1 MAVKDYSELVD
12 NLFKSVDVIVAK
24 QLEALPYDRTIKC
37 SIVNT
42 DNAEKG
48 EYIVSDGASSYK
60 AYSENTDYQ
69 EGIYVYVNIP
79 NGDFNE
85 QKMIVGKCTS
95 DDTEYFTYVSP
106 METYIDITHNLIE
119 EGSQEASLLANG
131 DRAGITI
138 WSAKD
143 LNLKDYDRLGIKAN
157 FKAWL
162 NSMNCISGSYGLRV
176 DIRVVENNTTQE
188 TNKYKYYSFNL
199 DSESDMYGSPYNFET
214 FYNQEKVVDISGL
227 GTIDT
232 MRVVF
237 YQNSDFYNGD
247 KELIPNYDSDLK
259 MDLPDNLFIQD
270 AYISVGYDLSDFTED
285 TLMLFTLDSET
296 YGTDLT
302 TLQNRIQ
309 KKIEENKKEEEETED
324 ELESID
330 EEATEDNE
338 IEYEFLTKEEN
349 EFLKLDLNNPEE
361 VNKYLTE
368 NVNRKTLQLRWIHL
382 DENTEVFKSL
392 ETIPESD
399 YPENETNG
407 ITQKGI
413 IHWYRYKLANGVED
427 ELAGAFYQEMEE
439 AKNKFSILFDPD
451 ITEQY
456 ERVKAILE
464 YPSREY
470 VEFLKSIDETLLR
483 YGSMR
488 QGNELFLYNLCKEGA
503 TTLDEI
509 VGDSNDTELKKL
521 KEKVSSLLAA
531 INGLSEGQRI
541 LDLGSDNIL
550 LLVDIMNQVCT
561 SEDIANDLLKNLGF
575 GKQDGSNASVIN
587 RDKINSSAQ
596 NLKDQQNTEV
606 ADLNT
611 YYDNLI
617 AAGNNLSG
625 EKAKKLNDL
634 NNQHD
639 AELKIAEVYVES
651 SKSYNY
657 LVGVDLYFIGK
668 PYTTEE
674 MNNAITEYE
683 SKEAELDGMVNYYE
697 SDVLILTNEQKVA
710 DKATID
716 LIRGLA
722 IECDTAGYNGNY
734 KIYDDTGK
742 IMSSSEGSKLRTLT
756 ATYTSLISGEDEL
769 DTAEQI
775 TWYIPTENTMIYPPT
790 LGYEYDYY
798 KMVNVADEDEFKA
811 YPEQLYTKTINGVLL
826 SSKDDED
833 SKYAKVEKSDSY
845 SPLTRYYVQL
855 DEKDLI
861 ISEENGYFK
870 ITRRGTEKV
879 GKKPGLEEADS
890 TEQLFRIKTQYS
902 QSAINN
908 TIKCEVIKNNVTYS
922 AETTLTFGPHGTN
935 GTDYTFTL
943 EFEDKSLAL
952 THGKSVTVVPKVY
965 DNENNDITSTFTDG
979 FDFSWYSEGNG
990 GLKMETSSGNNCV
1003 ISTVDG
1009 ASISNCRYYI
1019 LKAKTNQLVQSVT
1032 KKDTTGVDEEGN
1044 EITETSTVN
1053 VRLSTILPIAVRSSD
1068 DFITFDGTTEI
1079 AYDSSGVN
1087 PSYYKNKYQLY
1098 KYEEGRSTPYSE
1110 NVYWRTF
1117 SGDSN
1122 FDERYYPQVS
1132 IDGIITV
1139 PSMYIQ
1145 GNDVRFSIDATEG
1158 GSAENILWTQP
1169 IYIHQN
1175 TYSSLMLNSWDG
1187 SLTFDED
1194 NGTILSAMIGA
1205 GEKNEQNQF
1214 NGVLMGKASLADS
1227 SASKIGLYG
1236 YHEGAQSFGFLI
1248 DGTAFLGK
1256 SGKGRIKIDGNEG
1269 YIQSQNYESNSEGM
1283 KIDLNT
1289 GILISKGPKFSETI
1303 SFSWDE
1309 ESGKEIEKTSQAM
1322 IKIDP
1327 TPSADENDNTYG
1339 NPYFL
1344 VQSCN
1349 GNKLINISSTNMY
1362 IQTDDFCSTSGSEAG
1377 VRFDLSRSKLTGYNF
1392 EFFTKETEGEYA
1404 GSYVK
1409 IASDGNPYL
1418 EVYQKYTEDNKVLRD
1433 LKLMYIGKKEFIIQ
1447 SQNWQQETTDKNG
1460 SGVQLSLTGGKIT
1473 AYDFSI
1479 KAIQST
1485 GNYAGSYIQMDSS
1498 GSPFFKI
1505 YYKNSGQSYYKW
1517 DSSTWSSDKT
1527 YYYIDENGDFVQAN
1541 ESKGDVAYYILKETT
1556 AATVDLVNITTNNFT
1571 LKSQNWSS
1579 SYKTGTCL
1587 NMKTGI
1593 LKSYDFKIDAS
1604 GRTFTV
1610 TENNETKTEEGYII
1624 IDSGASQYPLKIG
1637 PYFKIS
1643 WSGRISASYIA
1654 ATTGGQI
1661 GPFYFDSDKLWTN
1674 SASLGGLGVY
1684 LGKSGFS
1691 VSDTS
1696 GTPDLL
1702 IRTAPNNNQY
1712 TLLVNGTS
1720 NLAGTT
1726 KISGSLTVTG
1736 DMDLKGK
1743 ITGNSWSVTKEGLAT
1758 FNNINATAGTIG
1770 PWSLSSSGLSM
1781 KGGTSLTSSQLT
1793 IGSDVTLSSTGLT
1806 IGSDITLNSNGLTIG
1821 SDSISIGG
1829 GVVQAPNL
1837 LTPAGGE
1844 VGASK
1849 LTVYSGG
1856 TLAASGAL
1864 SCALP
1869 DKANVTFNG
1878 KTLGALAFLDDL
1890 KKKFNITMKGTFKGD
1905 YYTKSDSQKTYYTK
1919 GASITRY
1926 TGMTQKSISIKCTY
1940 IGEDYCTIVEN
1951 GYSHNLKVG
1960 ESFSTNTPA
1969 YTYSSATTVNIIGT
1983 EKTVDVYDL
1992 ISSTGLKIEGTGSQ
2006 EVTLDGSENASGD
2019 ISLEIT
2025 GVEFKKQS

>member
-42 DNAEKG
+42 DNADKG

-309 KKIEENKKEEEETED
+309 KKIEENKKEEEEVED
-324 ELESID
+324 EPESID
-330 EEATEDNE
+330 EETTEDNE

-439 AKNKFSILFDPD
+439 EKNKFSILFDPD

-575 GKQDGSNASVIN
+575 GKQDGSNASVT
-587 RDKINSSAQ
+587 DDINSSAQ
-596 NLKDQQNTEV
+596 NLKDQQSTEV

-617 AAGNNLSG
+617 AAGNDLSG

-634 NNQHD
+634 NKQHD
-639 AELKIAEVYVES
+639 AELKIAEAYVES

-908 TIKCEVIKNNVTYS
+908 TIKCEVIKNNITYS

-990 GLKMETSSGNNCV
+990 GLEMKTSSGNNCV

-1044 EITETSTVN
+1044 EITETSTVS

-1098 KYEEGRSTPYSE
+1098 KYKEGRSTPYSE

-1283 KIDLNT
+1283 KINLNT

-1303 SFSWDE
+1303 SSSWDE
-1309 ESGKEIEKTSQAM
+1309 ESGEEIEKTSQAM

-1327 TPSADENDNTYG
+1327 TPSADTNDKTYG

-1362 IQTDDFCSTSGSEAG
+1362 IQTDDFCSVTDHEAG

-1392 EFFTKETEGEYA
+1392 EFYTKETDGEYA

-1418 EVYQKYTEDNKVLRD
+1418 EVYQKYTKDNEVKRQLD
-1433 LKLMYIGKKEFIIQ
+1433 LMYIGKDNFLIQ
-1447 SQNWQQETTDKNG
+1447 SQNWQKEDTSDGKVTQVG
-1460 SGVQLSLTGGKIT
+1460 AGVQLNLTGGYIT

-1479 KAIQST
+1479 KALQST
-1485 GNYAGSYIQMDSS
+1485 GDYAGSYLQMNSS
-1498 GSPFFKI
+1498 GSPFLTIHYKKI
-1505 YYKNSGQSYYKW
+1505 KQVYYKW
-1517 DSSTWSSDKT
+1517 ASEKWVSGQN
-1527 YYYIDENGDFVQAN
+1527 YYYRDDKGEYSLANGS
-1541 ESKGDVAYYILKETT
+1541 EGEGVAYYTSETSDS
-1556 AATVDLVNITTNNFT
+1556 AEVDLVNITTNNFI
-1571 LKSQNWSS
+1571 LKSQNWNTTK
-1579 SYKTGTCL
+1579 KTGTCF
-1587 NMKTGI
+1587 NMNTGAI
-1593 LKSYDFKIDAS
+1593 QSYDFRIDAS
-1604 GRTFTV
+1604 GGTFTV
-1610 TENNETKTEEGYII
+1610 IENKVLTTKEGYII
-1624 IDSGASQYPLKIG
+1624 IDSGASTYPLQVG
-1637 PYFKIS
+1637 PYFKVT
-1643 WSGRISASYIA
+1643 WSGKVY
-1654 ATTGGQI
+1654 ATDGEFTGKVYATEGEFTGTINAGKGSI
-1661 GPFYFDSDKLWTN
+1661 GGWSIDENSLYTGDKE
-1674 SASLGGLGVY
+1674 
-1684 LGKSGFS
+1684 
-1691 VSDTS
+1691 DTS
-1696 GTPDLL
+1696 SFILSSIDFTRTINKQKRENLRLAINNKFAVSSGGKLYCDDAVMDNVYMNAGT
-1702 IRTAPNNNQY
+1702 IAGSFT
-1712 TLLVNGTS
+1712 VNGTLTGGS
-1720 NLAGTT
+1720 IDGATITTNSGNIGGWEISAG
-1726 KISGSLTVTG
+1726 GLTNG
-1736 DMDLKGK
+1736 
-1743 ITGNSWSVTKEGLAT
+1743 
-1758 FNNINATAGTIG
+1758 TA
-1770 PWSLSSSGLSM
+1770 
-1781 KGGTSLTSSQLT
+1781 SLTSSALKVGSVSLNKDGISFNGTT
-1793 IGSDVTLSSTGLT
+1793 IGVLEGQGFAVQSLYCYGLISCESLSTFAAGSLTCGGTGSFSKTLSVTGETTLSSTLSVTGATTLSSTLSVTGALTAKTFATETVTALKAALGLKALAYAEDISKKFKVTLIGAYTKPTASVSSVTKWVLATVEEDGSIKYEDYSYNPGNAHAVTFSGGSAGGGTGTVKLEYTFPPTTFGPGTSDIIELKKTGLT
-1806 IGSDITLNSNGLTIG
+1806 
-1821 SDSISIGG
+1821 
-1829 GVVQAPNL
+1829 
-1837 LTPAGGE
+1837 
-1844 VGASK
+1844 
-1849 LTVYSGG
+1849 
-1856 TLAASGAL
+1856 
-1864 SCALP
+1864 
-1869 DKANVTFNG
+1869 
-1878 KTLGALAFLDDL
+1878 
-1890 KKKFNITMKGTFKGD
+1890 
-1905 YYTKSDSQKTYYTK
+1905 
-1919 GASITRY
+1919 
-1926 TGMTQKSISIKCTY
+1926 
-1940 IGEDYCTIVEN
+1940 
-1951 GYSHNLKVG
+1951 
-1960 ESFSTNTPA
+1960 
-1969 YTYSSATTVNIIGT
+1969 ATT
-1983 EKTVDVYDL
+1983 
-1992 ISSTGLKIEGTGSQ
+1992 S
-2006 EVTLDGSENASGD
+2006 
-2019 ISLEIT
+2019 
-2025 GVEFKKQS
+2025 